1 MGLLKAGQIVELE
14 IARRIDTGYVL
25 TDGTE
30 EILLHANEV
39 ENTLKVADTVE
50 VFLYHD
56 KKGVL
61 IGTTTIPSVRP
72 DVFDWAEVTEV
83 VPNLGV
89 FVDIGT
95 TKHTLVSKDDLPL
108 FQSVWPKIGDELYVV
123 LSNDKKGRLL
133 ANPVSES
140 DFGNNWDR
148 APEDLR
154 NKAIYGRVFRTDKE
168 GAVIITEESYRGFIH
183 HTERKVEPR
192 LGEWVKGRVIAV
204 KEDGTL
210 NISLLPKRKEAR
222 ITDAQMILNLLKDN
236 DGELP
241 FTDKSDPEAIKAK
254 FDISK
259 AAFKRALGKLLKE
272 AKIIQDD
279 SKISL
284 RKIEE

>member
-1 MGLLKAGQIVELE
+1 MGLLKAGQVIELE
-14 IARRIDTGYVL
+14 IARKIETGYVL

-30 EILLHANEV
+30 EILVHANEV
-39 ENTLKVADTVE
+39 ENTLEVADTVE

-56 KKGVL
+56 KKGIL
-61 IGTTTIPSVRP
+61 IGTTTIPSVGP

-108 FQSVWPKIGDELYVV
+108 FQSVWPQVGDELYVV

-133 ANPVSES
+133 ANPVSEF

-154 NKAIYGRVFRTDKE
+154 NKAISGRVFRTDRE

-210 NISLLPKRKEAR
+210 NVSMLPKRKEAR

-241 FTDKSDPEAIKAK
+241 FTDKSDPEAIKEK

-259 AAFKRALGKLLKE
+259 AAFKRALGKLMKE
-272 AKIIQDD
+272 AKIVQDD

-284 RKIEE
+284 RKIDE

>member
-14 IARRIDTGYVL
+14 IARKIETGYVL

-39 ENTLKVADTVE
+39 ENTLKVADKVE

-56 KKGVL
+56 KKGIL

-95 TKHTLVSKDDLPL
+95 SKHTLVSKDDLPL
-108 FQSVWPKIGDELYVV
+108 FQSVWPKVGDELYVV
-123 LSNDKKGRLL
+123 LSNDQKGRLL

-154 NKAIYGRVFRTDKE
+154 NKSIYGRVFRTDKE

-210 NISLLPKRKEAR
+210 NVSLLPKRKEAR
-222 ITDAQMILNLLKDN
+222 ITDAQMILNLLADN

-241 FTDKSDPEAIKAK
+241 FTDKSDPEAIKEK

-259 AAFKRALGKLLKE
+259 AAFKRALGKLMKE
-272 AKIIQDD
+272 AKIVQDD

-284 RKIEE
+284 RKTEE